1 MEEETV
7 VVEETVETPIE
18 STEDVSSD
26 VTAE

>member
-1 MEEETV
+1 MEEETI

-26 VTAE
+26 IVEA